1 MREVLDEPLEPTLR
15 RPAND
20 SRALRAVGPEVGL
33 PGCSPTAGTNCSSGN
48 GKWRTFGAPPAEL
61 PAPATS
67 L

>member
-1 MREVLDEPLEPTLR
+1 MALDESLELTLR

-20 SRALRAVGPEVGL
+20 SHALRAVSPEVGL
-33 PGCSPTAGTNCSSGN
+33 PGCSPPARTNFSSGSGN
-48 GKWRTFGAPPAEL
+48 WRTFGAPPAEL